1 MRRSR
6 VRLGWCALAGATALA
21 WPAALVVP
29 AAAAPVS
36 LTVSPATVQAG
47 QDTTLLFTFTAPTPP
62 PAQFLVVTLPVP
74 AGWTAIPPSPGDLS
88 CQGSGCYLAASSTQT
103 SVTMNLD
110 DVTTFTLAVQA
121 TPPESAGPATFT
133 AVGNFRGLPTPLQA
147 TAPPVTVTCPADGLG
162 SMTVS
167 PLAVRAATT
176 ATLTFTYT
184 AGSCGLGPDGMVGV
198 TVPGGWAPAGTVMV
212 PAANLAPGTAV
223 SFSYGPAQA
232 SSAGQATFVAWQSG
246 AGGPQQDLVSSP
258 VVTVTPA
265 GVVVTPPPPPP
276 PPPPP
281 GGAGTMTVTPV
292 QVTAGR
298 PSTLRFT
305 YTAGAAG
312 LSPSG
317 EVTVAVPA
325 GWTAPSPA
333 PGQAGY
339 TSASGGRL
347 TLTGGRIAVTGVT
360 LRPGGQLVITYAA
373 GSAPRVSGLDTFL
386 TRERAAGTATLAA
399 LARSPAVTVALVS
412 QRGRAG
418 MNWLPI
424 LLAVTG
430 LVLVAGAAGLVAF
443 RPLRRGPLPRG
454 PHGTGAGDVRA
465 VPHAGP
471 PPSVTIRDTGGRPAL
486 TVRIEPR
493 AGTPVTTIKER
504 QL

>member
-6 VRLGWCALAGATALA
+6 VRLGWCALAGVMALA
-21 WPAALVVP
+21 WPAALVGTAVP
-29 AAAAPVS
+29 AVADPTS

-47 QDTTLLFTFTAPTPP
+47 QDTVLVFTFTAPTPP
-62 PAQFLVVTLPVP
+62 PAQFLTVTLPVP
-74 AGWTAIPPSPGDLS
+74 AGWTAIPPSPADLS
-88 CQGSGCYLAASSTQT
+88 CQGSGCYLAASSTRT

-110 DVTTFTLAVQA
+110 DVTTFTLDVQA

-147 TAPPVTVTCPADGLG
+147 TASPVTVTCPADGLG

-167 PLAVRAATT
+167 PLTVRAATT
-176 ATLTFTYT
+176 TTLTFTYT
-184 AGSCGLGPDGMVGV
+184 AGGCGLGPDGTVGV
-198 TVPGGWAPAGTVMV
+198 TVPGGWTPSGTVMV
-212 PAANLAPGTAV
+212 PAANLPPGTSV

-232 SSAGQATFVAWQSG
+232 SSAGPATFVAWQSG
-246 AGGPQQDLVSSP
+246 AGGPQQELVSSP

-265 GVVVTPPPPPP
+265 GVIVTPPPPPP

-281 GGAGTMTVTPV
+281 GGAGTMTVTPM
-292 QVTAGR
+292 QVTAVR

-317 EVTVAVPA
+317 EVTVVVPA

-333 PGQAGY
+333 RRQAGY

-347 TLTGGRIAVTGVT
+347 TVADRQIAVTGVT
-360 LRPGGQLVITYAA
+360 LRPGRQLVITYAA

-386 TRERAAGTATLAA
+386 ARERPSGTATLAA
-399 LARSPAVTVALVS
+399 LTRSPAVTVLVS
-412 QRGRAG
+412 QQGRAA

-424 LLAVTG
+424 LVAVIG
-430 LVLVAGAAGLVAF
+430 LVLVAGAAGLAAF
-443 RPLRRGPLPRG
+443 RPLRRGP
-454 PHGTGAGDVRA
+454 HGTAAGDVRA

-493 AGTPVTTIKER
+493 AGATVTTIEER
-504 QL
+504 QP